1 MAERPGTRRDR
12 ELRPDGHVDLELRL
26 ADLARG
32 VAWPEP
38 SGGLAAVVGARISAG
53 AGAAGRRRVPA
64 PWWRPAR
71 RGLVLALAALVAL
84 AAVAVAAGIGLPG
97 LRIIFLPPG
106 ATPVGPSLAGS
117 PVPTP
122 SGSAAL
128 GLGSALGLG
137 ARTDLT
143 GAAAI
148 AGFEILVPERLGPPD
163 EVYTM
168 NRRVTLV
175 WRSDAG
181 LPRMASDIGLL
192 VTQFPGTVEPGF
204 YEKQVTS
211 GTTVVPVRVGSS
223 PGYWLEGAPHTLV
236 YRDPSG
242 AFLEETRRTVGDA
255 LIFRRGELTF
265 RIESALGR
273 EETIALATSLTAD

>member
-1 MAERPGTRRDR
+1 MAERPGTPRDR
-12 ELRPDGHVDLELRL
+12 DLRPGRDVELELRL
-26 ADLARG
+26 ADLGRA

-53 AGAAGRRRVPA
+53 AGSAERRVRR

-84 AAVAVAAGIGLPG
+84 AAVAAAAGIGLPG

-106 ATPVGPSLAGS
+106 ATPVGPSAGS
-117 PVPTP
+117 SPLPTS

-137 ARTDLT
+137 ARTDLA

-175 WRSDAG
+175 WRSDAD

-192 VTQFPGTVEPGF
+192 VTQFRGTVDPGF
-204 YEKQVTS
+204 YEKQVTA
-211 GTTVVPVRVGSS
+211 GTTVLPVRVGSS

-236 YRDPSG
+236 YRDLSG

-255 LIFRRGELTF
+255 LIFRRGDLTF

-273 EETIALATSLTAD
+273 DETIALATSLTPD